1 MKTVMKIFVVLVLSF
16 MAVPGTC
23 PAQNVWKFN
32 ADSCRARAL
41 ENNAAVRNADL
52 KVQAAVETKRSA
64 VAKYFPS
71 VSANVSAFLLH
82 DYLVDVSTSDVTD
95 GKISVFD
102 YLKHHLGYQISVS
115 NYSEQNGKAKFLITN
130 YGFAAPHGYALNVY
144 VDGEKVYSAALD
156 DLNIFSERYV
166 EYTFGGGETEVEM

>member
-1 MKTVMKIFVVLVLSF
+1 MKTVMKVLVVLVLSF
-16 MAVPGTC
+16 IAVPGIC

-95 GKISVFD
+95 GKISVETIAAAIRD
-102 YLKHHLGYQISVS
+102 EYQREFWGEGQRFFFRTDRDRLRYKTGLFFHDLARTAPV
-115 NYSEQNGKAKFLITN
+115 NDLIVL
-130 YGFAAPHGYALNVY
+130 H
-144 VDGEKVYSAALD
+144 S
-156 DLNIFSERYV
+156 
-166 EYTFGGGETEVEM
+166 